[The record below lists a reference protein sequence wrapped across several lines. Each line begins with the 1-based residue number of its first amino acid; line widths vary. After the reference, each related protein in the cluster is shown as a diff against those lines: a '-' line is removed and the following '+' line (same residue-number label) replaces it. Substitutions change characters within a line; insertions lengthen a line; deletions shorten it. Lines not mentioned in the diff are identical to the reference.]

1 VPTPEYSSQS
11 TTVEEVGVDAQDDES
26 AAGRGDVGSLA
37 AVSRAAGEQNSGESE
52 LRAPA
57 IQCRLARIISA
68 TKLPKF
74 RSDELPKLKLFG
86 GEPY

>member
-1 VPTPEYSSQS
+1 MPEYSSQS

-37 AVSRAAGEQNSGESE
+37 AVSRAAGEQNSGERE
-52 LRAPA
+52 LRAPV
-57 IQCRLARIISA
+57 IQCRLARTISER
-68 TKLPKF
+68 KFPKF
-74 RSDELPKLKLFG
+74 RSDELSELKPFG